1 VVILQPVRTFR
12 VQRLGAALRFFNV
25 ALAFMPAMVGF
36 LSRLMALDERVL
48 WRAAQI
54 AGHPAC
60 PELCEG
66 SKAGGSAFPYL
77 KLKTD
82 D

>member
-66 SKAGGSAFPYL
+66 SKAGDLPFL
-77 KLKTD
+77 T
-82 D
+82 